1 MRLADLMAGQ
11 IDVVKGLKEL
21 REKQMLQIERETA
34 KTWGGRAAASFQ
46 LAIEAAKLGE
56 RVRHLYEG
64 ENYRQ
69 EALEHAAM
77 TEDLEF
83 LQDVAEEIEDY
94 RKEALENIQ
103 ELLTK
108 TDEDLGVPADVEGQ
122 PNSRRTQRAGG
133 KHRTPGVTRGAR
145 GGPAAIR
152 GERTVPRRR

>member
-1 MRLADLMAGQ
+1 MPGQ
-11 IDVVKGLKEL
+11 IDVEKGLKEL
-21 REKQMLQIERETA
+21 REKQLLQIERETA

-46 LAIEAAKLGE
+46 LAIEAGKLGE

-77 TEDLEF
+77 TEDIKFLE
-83 LQDVAEEIEDY
+83 DIAREIEDY

-108 TDEDLGVPADVEGQ
+108 TDEELGVPAQYEGQ
-122 PNSRRTQRAGG
+122 PSSRRVQRPGG
-133 KHRTPGVTRGAR
+133 KHRTRNATTGAR
-145 GGPAAIR
+145 GGPAALR
-152 GERTVPRRR
+152 GERTVGRNR